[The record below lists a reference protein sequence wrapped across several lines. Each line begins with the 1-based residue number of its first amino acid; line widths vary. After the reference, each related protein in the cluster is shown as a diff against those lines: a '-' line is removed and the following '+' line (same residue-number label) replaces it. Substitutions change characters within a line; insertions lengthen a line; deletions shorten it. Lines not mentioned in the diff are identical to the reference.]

1 VEQSGDFLDDIEDVV
16 RLLRARGLEMLAMD
30 LTRPD
35 VGFPVVRVIV
45 PGLVHF
51 WPRFG
56 CPRLF
61 DVPRAAGWIGG
72 NAGEDDLNPVP
83 FYL

>member
-1 VEQSGDFLDDIEDVV
+1 VQ
-16 RLLRARGLEMLAMD
+16 LLRARELEMLVMD

-35 VGFPVVRVIV
+35 VGFPVARVIV

-56 CPRLF
+56 CRRLF
-61 DVPRAAGWIGG
+61 EVPQAAGWIDKSVS
-72 NAGEDDLNPVP
+72 EDDLNPVP